1 MAGTA
6 SGTCT
11 TSPRDTGGA
20 RDIASGLWPWWLLSC
35 PCWQAPPA
43 AQAEAGNPGQLPWEP
58 ARLSWLLLASPPRL
72 ASPGRSAEAS

>member
-6 SGTCT
+6 SGTCA
-11 TSPRDTGGA
+11 TSRRDAGRV
-20 RDIASGLWPWWLLSC
+20 RDVASGLRPWWLLSC

-58 ARLSWLLLASPPRL
+58 APLFSSLL
-72 ASPGRSAEAS
+72 ASPGRCAEAS